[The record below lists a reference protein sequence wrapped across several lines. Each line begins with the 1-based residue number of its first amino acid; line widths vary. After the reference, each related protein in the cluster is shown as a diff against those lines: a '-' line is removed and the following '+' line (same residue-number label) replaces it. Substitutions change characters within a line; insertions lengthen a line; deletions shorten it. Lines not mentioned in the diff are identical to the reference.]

1 MAQTAG
7 QMLPVGHASAT
18 GPLWLPANG
27 ARFSRFVGGK
37 GGNYF
42 DRIGWLSGMVGIG
55 RFMVPNAPGWLVLID
70 DNAAGTTL
78 PADTPTAAHPP
89 TATAATVTIAAVANH
104 AAGAVPVS
112 GTVAPATTAVS
123 CAPLIA
129 GVPGAFVAMTVTAGT
144 WSGNVTMVVGTAV
157 QIRARITGQ
166 TFVTA
171 DSNTFNVT

>member
-7 QMLPVGHASAT
+7 QMLPTGHASAT
-18 GPLWLPANG
+18 GPLWVPANA
-27 ARFSRFVGGK
+27 ARYSRFYGGK
-37 GGNYF
+37 GGGFF

-55 RFMVPNAPGWLVLID
+55 RFMVPNAPGWSVLID

-78 PADTPTAAHPP
+78 PADTPTAARPP
-89 TATAATVTIAAVANH
+89 VTTAATLTVGAVVNH

-112 GTVAPATTAVS
+112 GTVSPANTPVS

-129 GVPGAFVAMTVTAGT
+129 GVPGTFVAMTVTGGT
-144 WSGNVTMVVGTAV
+144 WSGTVTMVTGTAV

-166 TFVTA
+166 TFVSA